1 MRYLAEAKGLTYHSV
16 SNADIPFH
24 SDKKKIR
31 QVLANLISNAIKY
44 TKSGD
49 VRVSVIQTTNSIQT
63 TESELVITVTDTGI
77 GIPED
82 QINSLFEAYQRVKES
97 KNKDIQGTG
106 IGLALVWE
114 LIHLLNG
121 EIKVESIYGQ
131 GSTFTAKFPYLPKT
145 N

>member
-1 MRYLAEAKGLTYHSV
+1 M
-16 SNADIPFH
+16 
-24 SDKKKIR
+24 
-31 QVLANLISNAIKY
+31 NLISNAIKY
-44 TKSGD
+44 TKSG
-49 VRVSVIQTTNSIQT
+49 SVWVTVMQTSDPLNLENSMLIIK
-63 TESELVITVTDTGI
+63 VKDTGI

-82 QINSLFEAYQRVKES
+82 QIDSLFEAYQRVKET
-97 KNKDIQGTG
+97 KNNDIQGTG